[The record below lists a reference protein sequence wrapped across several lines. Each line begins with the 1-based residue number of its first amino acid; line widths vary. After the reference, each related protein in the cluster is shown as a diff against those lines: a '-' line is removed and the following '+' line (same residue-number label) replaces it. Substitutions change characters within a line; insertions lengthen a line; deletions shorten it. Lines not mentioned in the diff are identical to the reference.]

1 MWWGER
7 HSENDIFEW
16 ATFVLALSASIIF
29 LFSGKGFDWIRYS
42 FFALFFLFAM
52 EEVSWGQQIFN
63 WAAPEFFEKYNT
75 QRETNLHNFFSPVIG
90 NFYIAFFL
98 IIFVFLKWQRKYAV
112 SDILLKSA
120 YLKKIFQ
127 LSDKAKLWAFA
138 SYACVTSM
146 IPFLGLEYV
155 EEISSILGF
164 MVAIHMFSNRGLA

>member
-1 MWWGER
+1 
-7 HSENDIFEW
+7 
-16 ATFVLALSASIIF
+16 
-29 LFSGKGFDWIRYS
+29 
-42 FFALFFLFAM
+42 M